1 MEEAKV
7 IVVEHGDDVTEIRL
21 NRPKA
26 LNSLDAEMTATILKH
41 IKANKSKVLLM
52 TGSGETSYCAGGD
65 IVAAYNEYK

>member
-7 IVVEHGDDVTEIRL
+7 IVEKHGDVTEIRL

-26 LNSLDAEMTATILKH
+26 LNSLDADMTATILQQL
-41 IKANKSKVLLM
+41 KANTSKVLLM
-52 TGSGETSYCAGGD
+52 TGTGETSYCAGGD